1 MIYFTSYHFGQ
12 MIEQG
17 YGLPKVDSTIWLYKL
32 FLSWSKLFLKT
43 LKSIE
48 MYGTKIRLIR
58 LSRGLNQ
65 EGVAKE
71 LGIKQNAY
79 SKIETN
85 QSKISDEKLAT
96 IFGVSAEDI
105 KSPEPIII
113 NFHNSPQSNG
123 AVINHG
129 EIKNQNEQLLEQLSQ
144 QLAIKD
150 KQIEQLIHQTQQLT
164 EQNKLLIGSLNK

>member
-1 MIYFTSYHFGQ
+1 
-12 MIEQG
+12 
-17 YGLPKVDSTIWLYKL
+17 
-32 FLSWSKLFLKT
+32 
-43 LKSIE
+43 

-65 EGVAKE
+65 EGVAQQ

-85 QSKISDEKLAT
+85 QSKVSDAMVDKLAT

-113 NFHNSPQSNG
+113 NFHDNHQG

-129 EIKNQNEQLLEQLSQ
+129 EIKNQNEQLLQQLTQ
-144 QLAIKD
+144 QLAVKD
-150 KQIEQLIHQTQQLT
+150 KQIEELLA
-164 EQNKLLIGSLNK
+164 QNKLLAGVLKR

>member
-1 MIYFTSYHFGQ
+1 
-12 MIEQG
+12 
-17 YGLPKVDSTIWLYKL
+17 
-32 FLSWSKLFLKT
+32 
-43 LKSIE
+43 

-71 LGIKQNAY
+71 LGIKQNTY

-85 QSKISDEKLAT
+85 QSKVSDAMVEKLAT

-123 AVINHG
+123 AVGVNNGEVKNH
-129 EIKNQNEQLLEQLSQ
+129 NEQLVQQLTQ

-150 KQIEQLIHQTQQLT
+150 KQIEELMA
-164 EQNKLLIGSLNK
+164 QNRLLAGALGK

>member
-1 MIYFTSYHFGQ
+1 
-12 MIEQG
+12 
-17 YGLPKVDSTIWLYKL
+17 
-32 FLSWSKLFLKT
+32 
-43 LKSIE
+43 

-65 EGVAKE
+65 EAVAKE

-85 QSKISDEKLAT
+85 QSKLSDATIEKLAT

-123 AVINHG
+123 GVGVNNDEA
-129 EIKNQNEQLLEQLSQ
+129 KNQNEQLLQQLTQ
-144 QLAIKD
+144 QLAVKD
-150 KQIEQLIHQTQQLT
+150 KQIEELMA
-164 EQNKLLIGSLNK
+164 QNKLLAGKVKRG

>member
-1 MIYFTSYHFGQ
+1 
-12 MIEQG
+12 
-17 YGLPKVDSTIWLYKL
+17 
-32 FLSWSKLFLKT
+32 
-43 LKSIE
+43 

-65 EGVAKE
+65 EAVAQK

-85 QSKISDEKLAT
+85 QGKISDAMVDKLAD
-96 IFGVSAEDI
+96 IFGVAAEDI

-123 AVINHG
+123 AVGVNNG
-129 EIKNQNEQLLEQLSQ
+129 EVKNQNEQLLQQLTQ

-150 KQIEQLIHQTQQLT
+150 KQIEELMA
-164 EQNKLLIGSLNK
+164 QNKLLVGVLKK

>member
-1 MIYFTSYHFGQ
+1 
-12 MIEQG
+12 
-17 YGLPKVDSTIWLYKL
+17 
-32 FLSWSKLFLKT
+32 
-43 LKSIE
+43 

-65 EGVAKE
+65 EGVAQQ

-85 QSKISDEKLAT
+85 QSKASDAMVEKLAT

-105 KSPEPIII
+105 KSPEPVII

-123 AVINHG
+123 VNNG
-129 EIKNQNEQLLEQLSQ
+129 EIKNQSEQLLQQLTQ

-150 KQIEQLIHQTQQLT
+150 KQIEELMA
-164 EQNKLLIGSLNK
+164 QNKMLAGMLKR

>member
-1 MIYFTSYHFGQ
+1 
-12 MIEQG
+12 
-17 YGLPKVDSTIWLYKL
+17 
-32 FLSWSKLFLKT
+32 
-43 LKSIE
+43 

-65 EGVAKE
+65 EAVAKE

-85 QSKISDEKLAT
+85 QSKLSDATIEKLAT

-113 NFHNSPQSNG
+113 NFHNNPNNNG

-129 EIKNQNEQLLEQLSQ
+129 EIKNQNEQLLQQLTQ

-150 KQIEQLIHQTQQLT
+150 KQIEELMA
-164 EQNKLLIGSLNK
+164 QNKLLAERLKR